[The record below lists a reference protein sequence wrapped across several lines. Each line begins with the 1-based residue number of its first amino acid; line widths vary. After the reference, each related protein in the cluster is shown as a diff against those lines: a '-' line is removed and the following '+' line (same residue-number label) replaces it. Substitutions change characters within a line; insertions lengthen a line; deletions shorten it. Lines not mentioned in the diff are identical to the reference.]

1 MRRQFGGIPVV
12 LATPIN
18 QIIDS
23 IAQAPDDP
31 QSILV
36 VPELQAPVL
45 SLLRDEIES
54 EIEYCAL
61 IADQMGRSDIGNQI
75 RAMRFENLKTL
86 RIIH

>member
-1 MRRQFGGIPVV
+1 M

-23 IAQAPDDP
+23 IVQAHDDP

-36 VPELQAPVL
+36 VPELCTPVL

-54 EIEYCAL
+54 EIECCAL
-61 IADQMGRSDIGNQI
+61 IADQMGRTDIGSQI
-75 RAMRFENLKTL
+75 RALRTANLTTL
-86 RIIH
+86 RIIQ

>member
-1 MRRQFGGIPVV
+1 VL

-23 IAQAPDDP
+23 IAQAHDDP

-36 VPELQAPVL
+36 VPELQVPVL

-54 EIEYCAL
+54 EIECCAL
-61 IADQMGRSDIGNQI
+61 IADQMGHPDIGNQI
-75 RAMRFENLKTL
+75 RALRTANLTTL
-86 RIIH
+86 RTIH